1 MSNVQAPVEQK
12 TGLSPIAWVAIGCSS
27 VLLVGVLIAFVVGG
41 FVLNKMR
48 QITADIETAPVV
60 TTAKLIAAANPEI
73 ELVEADE
80 NSRVVIF
87 RNTRTGEEFTFDFED
102 IEEGVIHFSSGD
114 ESLSIEL
121 DPGGN
126 DDGTLT
132 ITTQD
137 GRTFIGGGATADEI
151 PQWVPV
157 YPGTSP
163 QKTISSDYYAGHWGA
178 YTFTVEDKLQEVVDF
193 YITEVKK
200 LGLEIT
206 SQTTTPKSAMLI
218 AQTPDEAML
227 ITLTASEDNGKV
239 QVLIQ
244 YNEN

>member
-1 MSNVQAPVEQK
+1 MSTGQAPVEQK
-12 TGLSPIAWVAIGCSS
+12 KGLSPIAWVAIGCSS
-27 VLLVGVLIAFVVGG
+27 VLLVGVLTALVVGG
-41 FVLNKMR
+41 FVLNKVR
-48 QITADIETAPVV
+48 QLSTEMTAAPVV

-80 NSRVVIF
+80 SRRIVIF
-87 RNTRTGEEFTFDFED
+87 RNTRTDEEFTFDFED
-102 IEEGVIHFSSGD
+102 IENGAVYFSSGD

-121 DPGGN
+121 EPGRN

-137 GRTFIGGGATADEI
+137 GRTLIGGGATADDI
-151 PQWVPV
+151 PEWVPV
-157 YPGTSP
+157 YPEAQP

-178 YTFTVEDKLQEVVDF
+178 YTFTVEEDLQEVLDF
-193 YITEVKK
+193 YITEVEK

-206 SQTTTPKSAMLI
+206 SQTTTKESAMMT

-227 ITLTASEDNGKV
+227 ITLTASGDNGEA